1 MKQIYQRV
9 DVPCQHCG
17 KQFQTSSNR
26 LAEGRGK
33 FCSKTCSTSAQ
44 HTKHGHAVRSNMS
57 RTYATWISMKQ
68 RCENP
73 THPAYPK
80 YGGRGLAVS
89 KDWQSFDAFLA
100 DMGERPKGTTIDRID
115 GTRGYCKDNCRWAT
129 RSEQQA
135 NIASNIRLVY
145 QGRNYILADLA
156 RHLGLNWM
164 TLKYRVAAGWPESKW
179 AKPTTRT

>member
-1 MKQIYQRV
+1 
-9 DVPCQHCG
+9 
-17 KQFQTSSNR
+17 
-26 LAEGRGK
+26 
-33 FCSKTCSTSAQ
+33 
-44 HTKHGHAVRSNMS
+44 
-57 RTYATWISMKQ
+57 
-68 RCENP
+68 
-73 THPAYPK
+73 
-80 YGGRGLAVS
+80 
-89 KDWQSFDAFLA
+89 LA